1 MGEVIIGFKIYPK
14 AVETDLEQLKG
25 EIEKGLP
32 SGARISKSKIEPIAF
47 GLNALLLDI
56 VVPEQEGLADK
67 VEEVIRSNANIENV
81 EILSQRRV
89 LRL

>member
-67 VEEVIRSNANIENV
+67 VEEVIRSNDNIENV